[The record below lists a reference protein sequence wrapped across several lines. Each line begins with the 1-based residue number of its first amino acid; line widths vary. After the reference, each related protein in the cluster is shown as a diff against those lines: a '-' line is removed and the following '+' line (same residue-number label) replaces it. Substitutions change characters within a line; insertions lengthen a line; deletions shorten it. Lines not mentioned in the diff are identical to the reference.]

1 MVDFLLQDGV
11 CELLLSFIT
20 NIGTGSPRPTPT
32 STHSPELKLAY
43 K

>member
-11 CELLLSFIT
+11 SELLLSYIT
-20 NIGTGSPRPTPT
+20 QIGSIQPRPTPT
-32 STHSPELKLAY
+32 STPTPELKLAY